1 MVTRI
6 FHGNEPYSEFM
17 IDNPLTQEESILS
30 SEEESKVD
38 DLDEVSRD
46 SMLVTGKEL

>member
-6 FHGNEPYSEFM
+6 HSGNDPYSEFM
-17 IDNPLTQEESILS
+17 IDDPLTQEEIILS
-30 SEEESKVD
+30 SEEKSEVD
-38 DLDEVSRD
+38 NLDEVSLD